1 MKNASNQYPRPQM
14 IRGSYLLLDGE
25 WECNGETVTVPYP
38 PQSPASGFESDPG
51 DTIIYKKCFTL
62 PEDFKQEK
70 VLLHFGAV
78 DQIAEV
84 TLNGVYLGEHRG
96 GYLPFCFDITE
107 AVKREGENE
116 LFVLATDTLSA
127 DLPYGKQR
135 KKRGGMWYTPVSG
148 IWGSVWIE
156 DVPEHYIREIILEPD
171 LKGVT
176 ISVEQSEGAKEGF
189 LAEFPLDEKE
199 EKVLTVFFDKNK
211 GRLNFDDI
219 AGEKVEPE
227 FWTPDNPKLYRL
239 FIRTEEDRVQ
249 TYFALREISIR
260 EAGGRK
266 RVFLNGKPIFLH
278 GLLDQGYFPEGIY
291 TPKDFLEYERDV
303 ERAKDLGFNCL
314 RKHIK
319 IEPEHFYY
327 ACDRL
332 GMLVIQDMV
341 NSGVYSFFFDTFLPN
356 FIFWRK
362 TDRGKTNVDIHR
374 KRIFIEH
381 MVETMKTLRNHP
393 CIIAYTIF
401 NEGWGQ
407 FESDRLY
414 GIAKETD
421 PTRLIDSTSGWFAQH
436 LSDFDSKHI
445 YFHVIPLHPKKKR
458 AMLLSECGGY
468 TLEVKGHLFSRIKG
482 IFGYGKCHDEEELTD
497 AILHMYEVMVLPAI
511 KGGLCGCIYTQLTDV
526 EDELNGLYTY
536 DRAVRKVLPAPM
548 KALSKKIR
556 YALSLAVGEEE

>member
-1 MKNASNQYPRPQM
+1 MRTVDINYPRPQM
-14 IRGSYLLLDGE
+14 VRDAYLLLNGE
-25 WECNGETVTVPYP
+25 WEMNGGTIKVPYP
-38 PQSPASGFESDPG
+38 PQSPASGYGADPG
-51 DTIIYKKCFTL
+51 DTLLYKKIFTL
-62 PEDFKQEK
+62 PETFIQKR

-78 DQIAEV
+78 DQIAQV
-84 TLNGVYLGEHRG
+84 YLNGTYLGEHRG
-96 GYLPFCFDITE
+96 GYLPFSFDITE
-107 AVKREGENE
+107 TMRRSGDNE
-116 LFVLATDTLSA
+116 LVVRATDTLSA

-156 DVPEHYIREIILEPD
+156 NVPEHYLKHITLLPD
-171 LKGVT
+171 LSGVFV
-176 ISVEQSEGAKEGF
+176 SVEKSEGSEAGFTAELFPDQDGSCSFSIEFKE
-189 LAEFPLDEKE
+189 
-199 EKVLTVFFDKNK
+199 NK
-211 GRLNFDDI
+211 GRINFDNI
-219 AGEKVEPE
+219 AGETVEPE
-227 FWTPDNPKLYRL
+227 LWSPDHPRLYDLR
-239 FIRTEEDRVQ
+239 IRAEEDTVE

-266 RVFLNGKPIFLH
+266 RVFLNGKPLFLH

-291 TPKDFLEYERDV
+291 TPGDFHEYERDV
-303 ERAKDLGFNCL
+303 RRAKDLGFNCL

-319 IEPEHFYY
+319 IEPEQFYY

-356 FIFWRK
+356 FIFWMIS
-362 TDRGKTNVDIHR
+362 DRGRKNVDIHR

-381 MVETMKTLRNHP
+381 MIETMETLRNHP
-393 CIIAYTIF
+393 CIVAYTIF

-421 PTRLIDSTSGWFAQH
+421 PTRLIDSTSGWFAQK

-445 YFHVIPLHPKKKR
+445 YFHAIPLHPGKKR
-458 AMLLSECGGY
+458 PMLLSECGGY
-468 TLEVKGHLFSRIKG
+468 SLEVKDHLFSKIRG
-482 IFGYGKCHDEEELTD
+482 LFGYGKCHDEEELTD

-511 KGGLCGCIYTQLTDV
+511 RDGLCGCIYTQLTDV
-526 EDELNGLYTY
+526 EDEINGIYTY
-536 DRAVRKVLPAPM
+536 DRAVRKVQPDRM
-548 KALSKKIR
+548 RALAKKIQ
-556 YALSLAVGEEE
+556 YAVTLAVKD